1 MFYSVISILSI
12 FIMIYINPT
21 FFVKKSEIFADIC
34 GTTSALREEIS
45 NLSALSSNDSE
56 CIFAV
61 ERLSG
66 SFLSV
71 SVSFSL
77 FSLSLSSRFFFG
89 YKNSGKVVDC
99 YLLLFLKRAIQLT
112 LWRNRYTGRMQ
123 NVLRMIY
130 SFSSSKNG
138 CRGRHGSKAS
148 GKREL
153 FVIAITRPIVPRE
166 TRTRGKRAKQ
176 KYHLRSHT
184 FFFMVQRYNY
194 HIFLN

>member
-1 MFYSVISILSI
+1 MKFSRIYAEPLALYEKKFLIYQLYRRMILNA
-12 FIMIYINPT
+12 F
-21 FFVKKSEIFADIC
+21 
-34 GTTSALREEIS
+34 LRLKDFPAPFS
-45 NLSALSSNDSE
+45 LSLSLSSP
-56 CIFAV
+56 
-61 ERLSG
+61 
-66 SFLSV
+66 
-71 SVSFSL
+71 
-77 FSLSLSSRFFFG
+77 SLSLSSRFFFG

-123 NVLRMIY
+123 NVLQMIY

-176 KYHLRSHT
+176 KYHLQSHT
-184 FFFMVQRYNY
+184 FFLWYSATIITYF
-194 HIFLN
+194 